1 MTLCFYLPFHR
12 TTTNDLLS
20 GIYEHKSEQL
30 AVKQLCL
37 TEATN

>member
-1 MTLCFYLPFHR
+1 MCFYLPFHR
-12 TTTNDLLS
+12 TTANVLLS
-20 GIYEHKSEQL
+20 GIYEHKREQL